1 MKSISENI
9 QMKAVDPCFA
19 FLLFILRYTTFAS
32 FEALDEISKY
42 DFSHESY
49 LRSTFETFVKFHTR
63 PIQTT
68 SIFDS
73 FSFQNV
79 AQVI

>member
-1 MKSISENI
+1 
-9 QMKAVDPCFA
+9 MKAVDPCFA

-49 LRSTFETFVKFHTR
+49 LRSTFETLSNFTPDPFKQHPFLTAF
-63 PIQTT
+63 P
-68 SIFDS
+68 
-73 FSFQNV
+73 FQNV